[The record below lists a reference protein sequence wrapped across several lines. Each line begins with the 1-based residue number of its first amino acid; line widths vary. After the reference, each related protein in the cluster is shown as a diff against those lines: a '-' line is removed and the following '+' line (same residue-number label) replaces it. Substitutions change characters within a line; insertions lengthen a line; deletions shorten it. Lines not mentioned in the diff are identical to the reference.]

1 MPKLSIFIAI
11 SLDGYIARHD
21 GSIDW
26 LIEANHLAP
35 PGEDCGYKAFISTVD
50 LMIMGRHSFEKV
62 LSFNEWPYGNLP
74 IIVLTSGSIDVPEHL
89 EPFVSISNKKPHDLY
104 QELEEKNFQHIY
116 IDGGITIQQF
126 LHAGLINEVTLTL
139 IPILIGTGKR
149 LFGDLDQDIELNH
162 IATTSYLGGFVQIKY
177 QINGHASITHVPN

>member
-1 MPKLSIFIAI
+1 MPKLSVFIAT

-26 LIEANHLAP
+26 LMEANQLAR

-62 LSFNEWPYGNLP
+62 LSFDEWPYGNLP
-74 IIVLTSGSIDVPEHL
+74 IIVLTSSSIEVPKHL
-89 EPFVSISNKKPHDLY
+89 EPLVSISNKKPHDLY
-104 QELEEKNFQHIY
+104 QELEEKNIQHVY

-126 LHAGLINEVTLTL
+126 LHAGLISEITLTL
-139 IPILIGTGKR
+139 IPILIGSGKR
-149 LFGDLDQDIELNH
+149 LFGDLDQDIRLSH
-162 IATTSYLGGFVQIKY
+162 ISTTSYFGGFVQIKY
-177 QINGHASITHVPN
+177 QLNGHSSI